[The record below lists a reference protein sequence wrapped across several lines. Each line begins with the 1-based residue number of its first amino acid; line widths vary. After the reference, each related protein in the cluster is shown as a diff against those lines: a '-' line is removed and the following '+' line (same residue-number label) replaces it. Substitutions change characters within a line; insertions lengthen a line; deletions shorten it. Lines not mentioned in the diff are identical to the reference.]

1 MTVFK
6 GFLLLVKRNLGIFF
20 LYFGIFMSI
29 CILIQAM
36 TGGEGTNQFREE
48 SLQIAVLDRDG
59 GKLAESLREDLGEKH
74 QLVELEDDKR
84 VIQENLFYRNVY
96 YVVTIPEGFEQ
107 KYLEDGEKLKTTKVP
122 GTVSAYFID
131 QQIDAFLNDVR
142 ILARAGFS
150 VEEASAEALRIGK
163 LDTEVDIVDKNG
175 HGGRMEPHAYML
187 QFLPYLFLGVL
198 CYIIGYVMIT
208 FRKKDVKR
216 RLLCSCVSLRM
227 QNAGLMAGFL
237 VVGVGFW
244 LCCMAMPAV
253 MYGKEFCQD
262 DNLIYYLL
270 NSFAMVLV
278 ALAISFV
285 VGVLVENEN
294 VINGAANVISLGMC
308 FTCGVF
314 VSISVLSEGV
324 RKAAHFLPV
333 YWYETVNEIIGN
345 NTQFTAA
352 QSAAVWKGIGIQ
364 LLFAALFLS
373 IGLAASKYK
382 RQE

>member
-29 CILIQAM
+29 CILIQAT
-36 TGGEGTNQFREE
+36 TGEEGTNQFKEE
-48 SLQIAVLDRDG
+48 SLQIAVIDRDG
-59 GKLAESLREDLGEKH
+59 GKLAESLREYLGEKH

-84 VIQENLFYRNVY
+84 MIQENLFYRNVY

-107 KYLEDGEKLKTTKVP
+107 KYLENGEKLKTTKVP

-142 ILARAGFS
+142 ILARA
-150 VEEASAEALRIGK
+150 
-163 LDTEVDIVDKNG
+163 EVDIVDKNG
-175 HGGRMEPHAYML
+175 HGGRMAPHAYMF

-244 LCCMAMPAV
+244 LCCMAMSAV

-262 DNLIYYLL
+262 DNLICYLL

-294 VINGAANVISLGMC
+294 VISGAANVISLGMC